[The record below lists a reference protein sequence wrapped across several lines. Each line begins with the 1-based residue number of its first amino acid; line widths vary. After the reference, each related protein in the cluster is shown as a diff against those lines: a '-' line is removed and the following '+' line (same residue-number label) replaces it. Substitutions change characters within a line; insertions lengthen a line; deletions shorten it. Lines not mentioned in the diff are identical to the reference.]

1 LGQNAAPGRYEELVE
16 TALQLFR
23 QKGYHATSMQD
34 IADSM
39 GLRKASLYHYI
50 DAKED
55 LLVAIYRRIVSDY
68 TERIRLISQGPGS
81 ARERL
86 ARAVQSHLESIIS
99 HADMFA
105 VYLSENR
112 WLPPAHREA
121 VRQASRDYRRRFE
134 AIIREGIEA
143 GEFKPVD
150 PHIAA
155 LLILGACNWLPQWY
169 SPDGKMTTE
178 EITGLFTEVL
188 LDGLLEKREGGANH
202 AHRGMH

>member
-68 TERIRLISQGPGS
+68 TERIRLISEGPGS

-112 WLPPAHREA
+112 WLPPAHRERCA
-121 VRQASRDYRRRFE
+121 KPAATTGGGLKPSSAKASRPANSSRWIPTSPRCSSSAR
-134 AIIREGIEA
+134 ATGCPNGIRPMA
-143 GEFKPVD
+143 K
-150 PHIAA
+150 
-155 LLILGACNWLPQWY
+155 
-169 SPDGKMTTE
+169 
-178 EITGLFTEVL
+178 
-188 LDGLLEKREGGANH
+188 
-202 AHRGMH
+202 